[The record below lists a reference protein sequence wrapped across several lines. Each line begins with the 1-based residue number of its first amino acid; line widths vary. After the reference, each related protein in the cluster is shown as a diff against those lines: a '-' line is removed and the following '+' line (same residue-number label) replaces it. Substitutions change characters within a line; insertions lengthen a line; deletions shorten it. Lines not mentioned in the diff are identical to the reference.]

1 MISHMFDQAKMLSGN
16 LSVKLRQSEL
26 IIILL
31 TPFKRAF
38 PFLNN
43 CFYPNIELLT
53 NLKIQGYIMIKMLHY
68 NNLAG

>member
-31 TPFKRAF
+31 TPFKRVF

-53 NLKIQGYIMIKMLHY
+53 KFKFKGTS
-68 NNLAG
+68 